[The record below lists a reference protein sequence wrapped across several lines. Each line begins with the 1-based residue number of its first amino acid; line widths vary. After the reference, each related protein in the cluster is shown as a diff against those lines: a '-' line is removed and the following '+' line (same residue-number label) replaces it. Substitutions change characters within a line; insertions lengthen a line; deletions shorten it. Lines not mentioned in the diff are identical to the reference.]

1 MNPLLDKIK
10 ETLLIHRW
18 RTFYK
23 GNKLPEVSLEELGIE
38 CQIFSPIVSEEICLP
53 PYRGDEKIDDY
64 SVLFSVLNS
73 KKPSVV
79 LELGT
84 GFGNTVA
91 NICSQLDSR
100 VFTVNALPDQISGRV
115 TTYSLTSDEIGSV
128 YKTHGFSQRVTQV
141 YEDTKKMNLKKIIPE
156 KSIDFAIVD
165 ACHDSDYV
173 LNDFQKLMPFM
184 AKGSIVMLH
193 DTHPSMEKHYIDSYI
208 ACMYLRKLGF
218 NIKYIK
224 TSSWAIWFED
234 TGTVKQ
240 NSIKH
245 ALSSITNS
253 LEKMIFGNSQNDLLR
268 IRRYAKKNIS

>member
-1 MNPLLDKIK
+1 M
-10 ETLLIHRW
+10 
-18 RTFYK
+18 
-23 GNKLPEVSLEELGIE
+23 
-38 CQIFSPIVSEEICLP
+38 P
-53 PYRGDEKIDDY
+53 PYRGDEKLIT
-64 SVLFSVLNS
+64 LCCFVLNS
-73 KKPSVV
+73 K
-79 LELGT
+79 
-84 GFGNTVA
+84 
-91 NICSQLDSR
+91 SQVSSTWHWVWEHGCQHLFPIRQSCIHSEC
-100 VFTVNALPDQISGRV
+100 LPDQISGRV